1 MLSLD
6 HISMQFGGRYL
17 FDDLSFMIGPHDR
30 IGLVGSNG
38 AGKSTLLK
46 IIANLAQAESGT
58 VSKAHYITAGYLPQ
72 DGVTA
77 AGKTLYKEVE
87 TAFEDVLLVQQ
98 ELDEAHTLLSTLDT
112 SSSEYMETLEIL
124 GELQHK
130 LEDLDAFRM
139 QSKIERVLMGLGFS
153 VEDLGRQTDEFSG
166 GWQMRIELAK
176 LLLKEPSV
184 LLLDEPTNHLDIE
197 SLQWLE
203 EYLRQYNGAIIL
215 VSHDRALLDS
225 LTTRTFAL
233 SLGAMEEYAGNYSFY
248 EKEKVIRKE
257 LVMNAYKN
265 QQQQLKQTQQFVDR
279 FRYKATKARQV
290 QSRIKQMEKLD
301 LIEIEDEE
309 EEIHFHF
316 PKPQPSGRVVMELK
330 NLQKS
335 YARSDNGENRV
346 FSGLNYNIERGD
358 RIAVVGVN
366 GAGKSTFSRIVAG
379 VEPFNSGERVIGYN
393 VILSYFAQHQAE
405 ELDMS
410 KEVLQIV
417 DEVATGEVRT
427 KLRTI
432 LGSFL
437 FRGDDVFKKV
447 RVLSGGEKSRL
458 ALAKMLLLP
467 SNFLIMD
474 EPTNHL
480 DMRSKKVLQE
490 ALAEFDGT
498 YLIVSHDR
506 AFLDPIVNKV
516 LEFRHGDV
524 KTYLGNV
531 SDYLAKKKE
540 ESRQYSASS
549 NQKKGGGKRNEGK
562 RIKVD
567 GSSRRDE
574 KAKSA
579 VQVSDK
585 ERKRIEAEQRQQLSK
600 KLQPLRKKLESV
612 EKTIEQLE
620 SRKQEIEMMMADPSL
635 YKDGDEAKKTS
646 HEFKE
651 LQAKLKSSYFDWGKL
666 TEEIEKMKT

>member
-1 MLSLD
+1 
-6 HISMQFGGRYL
+6 
-17 FDDLSFMIGPHDR
+17 
-30 IGLVGSNG
+30 V
-38 AGKSTLLK
+38 
-46 IIANLAQAESGT
+46 
-58 VSKAHYITAGYLPQ
+58 
-72 DGVTA
+72 
-77 AGKTLYKEVE
+77 
-87 TAFEDVLLVQQ
+87 
-98 ELDEAHTLLSTLDT
+98 
-112 SSSEYMETLEIL
+112 
-124 GELQHK
+124 
-130 LEDLDAFRM
+130 
-139 QSKIERVLMGLGFS
+139 
-153 VEDLGRQTDEFSG
+153 
-166 GWQMRIELAK
+166 
-176 LLLKEPSV
+176 
-184 LLLDEPTNHLDIE
+184 
-197 SLQWLE
+197 
-203 EYLRQYNGAIIL
+203 
-215 VSHDRALLDS
+215 
-225 LTTRTFAL
+225 RTFAL
-233 SLGAMEEYAGNYSFY
+233 SLGAMEEYSGNYSFY

-316 PKPQPSGRVVMELK
+316 PKPVPSGRVVMELK

-335 YARSDNGENRV
+335 YGSHKV
-346 FSGLNYNIERGD
+346 FSGLTYTIERGD

-379 VEPFNSGERVIGYN
+379 VEPYNGGERLTGYN
-393 VILSYFAQHQAE
+393 TILSYFAQHQAE

-447 RVLSGGEKSRL
+447 KVLSGGEKSRL

-516 LEFRHGDV
+516 LEFSQGGLR
-524 KTYLGNV
+524 TFLGNV
-531 SDYLAKKKE
+531 SEYLRKKKE
-540 ESRQYSASS
+540 EAGKKNTENRIQNAESK
-549 NQKKGGGKRNEGK
+549 QKQREEN
-562 RIKVD
+562 R
-567 GSSRRDE
+567 
-574 KAKSA
+574 AKSEGPRA
-579 VQVSDK
+579 KGQEKNVVHHSEK
-585 ERKRIEAEQRQQLSK
+585 EKKRIEAERRQEHSK
-600 KLQPLRKKLESV
+600 KVQPLKKKLGSV
-612 EKTIEQLE
+612 EKEIEQLE
-620 SRKQEIEMMMADPSL
+620 HRKSEIEALMGQAEFYKMAE
-635 YKDGDEAKKTS
+635 EAKKISAEYKTVQATLNDKYYDWDKIT
-646 HEFKE
+646 KE
-651 LQAKLKSSYFDWGKL
+651 IAA
-666 TEEIEKMKT
+666 TEGGA

>member
-1 MLSLD
+1 SL
-6 HISMQFGGRYL
+6 MV
-17 FDDLSFMIGPHDR
+17 GPHDR

-38 AGKSTLLK
+38 AGKTTLLK
-46 IIANLAQAESGT
+46 IIASLSQAESGT
-58 VSKAHYITAGYLPQ
+58 VSKAHYVTAGYLPQ

-77 AGKTLYKEVE
+77 VGKTLYKEVE
-87 TAFEDVLLVQQ
+87 TAFENILLVQQ
-98 ELDEAHTLLSTLDT
+98 ELEEAHLLLSTQDT
-112 SSSEYMETLEIL
+112 ASQEYMETLEIY

-153 VEDLGRQTDEFSG
+153 VPDLERQTDEFSG

-203 EYLRQYNGAIIL
+203 EYLHQYNGAIIL
-215 VSHDRALLDS
+215 VSHDRAFLDS
-225 LTTRTFAL
+225 ITARTFAL
-233 SLGAMEEYAGNYSFY
+233 SLGKMEEYAGNYSFY
-248 EKEKVIRKE
+248 EKERVIRKE

-290 QSRIKQMEKLD
+290 QSRIKQMEKMD

-309 EEIHFHF
+309 QEIHFHF
-316 PKPQPSGRVVMELK
+316 PPPQPSGRVVMELK

-335 YARSDNGENRV
+335 YGTHKV
-346 FSGLNYNIERGD
+346 FTGLNYTIERGD

-379 VEPFNSGERVIGYN
+379 VEPFNGGERVPGYN
-393 VILSYFAQHQAE
+393 TIVSYFAQHQAE

-447 RVLSGGEKSRL
+447 KVLSGGEKSRL
-458 ALAKMLLLP
+458 ALSKMLLLP

-490 ALAEFDGT
+490 ALAEFNGT

-516 LEFRHGDV
+516 LEFSHGGIR
-524 KTYLGNV
+524 TFLGNV
-531 SDYLAKKKE
+531 SDYLTKKKE
-540 ESRQYSASS
+540 EASGKKAEDRRQNSGSS
-549 NQKKGGGKRNEGK
+549 KQKAHEGPRPKTQEQKAEGK
-562 RIKVD
+562 GKNAVHH
-567 GSSRRDE
+567 SE
-574 KAKSA
+574 KEK
-579 VQVSDK
+579 
-585 ERKRIEAEQRQQLSK
+585 KRIEAERRQEHSK
-600 KLQPLRKKLESV
+600 KFQPLKKKLSLV
-612 EKTIEQLE
+612 EK
-620 SRKQEIEMMMADPSL
+620 EIEHLEHRKSEIEGLMGQPEF
-635 YKDGDEAKKTS
+635 YKNGEEAKHISAEYKTV
-646 HEFKE
+646 
-651 LQAKLKSSYFDWGKL
+651 QAKLNDNYYEWDKVSQ
-666 TEEIEKMKT
+666 EIAKMESGN

>member
-6 HISMQFGGRYL
+6 HISVQFGGRYL
-17 FDDLSFMIGPHDR
+17 FDDLSLMVGPHDR

-38 AGKSTLLK
+38 AGKTTLLK
-46 IIANLAQAESGT
+46 IIASLSQAESGT
-58 VSKAHYITAGYLPQ
+58 VSKAHYVTAGYLPQ

-77 AGKTLYKEVE
+77 IGKTLYKEVE
-87 TAFEDVLLVQQ
+87 TAFENILLVQQ
-98 ELDEAHTLLSTLDT
+98 ELEEAHALLSTQDT
-112 SSSEYMETLEIL
+112 ASQEYMETLEIY

-153 VEDLGRQTDEFSG
+153 VPDLERQTDEFSG

-203 EYLRQYNGAIIL
+203 EYLHQYNGAIIL
-215 VSHDRALLDS
+215 VSHDRAFLDS
-225 LTTRTFAL
+225 ITARTFAL
-233 SLGAMEEYAGNYSFY
+233 SLGKMEEYAGNYSFY
-248 EKEKVIRKE
+248 EKERVIRKE

-309 EEIHFHF
+309 QEIHFHF
-316 PKPQPSGRVVMELK
+316 PQPQPSGRVVMELK

-335 YARSDNGENRV
+335 YGTHKV
-346 FSGLNYNIERGD
+346 FSGLNYTIERGD

-379 VEPFNSGERVIGYN
+379 VEPFNGGERVPGYN
-393 VILSYFAQHQAE
+393 TIVSYFAQHQAE

-447 RVLSGGEKSRL
+447 KVLSGGEKSRL
-458 ALAKMLLLP
+458 ALSKMLLLP

-490 ALAEFDGT
+490 ALAEFNGT

-516 LEFRHGDV
+516 LEFSHGGIR
-524 KTYLGNV
+524 TFLGNV
-531 SDYLAKKKE
+531 SDYLTKKKE
-540 ESRQYSASS
+540 EAGKKNSEDRRQNAGGSRQKAH
-549 NQKKGGGKRNEGK
+549 E
-562 RIKVD
+562 D
-567 GSSRRDE
+567 P
-574 KAKSA
+574 KAKGQEQRAGSKGRNNDHH
-579 VQVSDK
+579 SEK
-585 ERKRIEAEQRQQLSK
+585 EKKRIEAERRQEHSK
-600 KLQPLRKKLESV
+600 KFQPLKKKLSLV
-612 EKTIEQLE
+612 EK
-620 SRKQEIEMMMADPSL
+620 EIEKLEGRKSEIEGLMAQPEF
-635 YKDGDEAKKTS
+635 YKNGEEAKHISAEYKAV
-646 HEFKE
+646 
-651 LQAKLKSSYFDWGKL
+651 QAKLNDNYYEWDKVSQ
-666 TEEIEKMKT
+666 EIAKMESGN

>member
-6 HISMQFGGRYL
+6 HISVQFGGRYL
-17 FDDLSFMIGPHDR
+17 FDDLSLMVGPHDR

-38 AGKSTLLK
+38 AGKTTLLK
-46 IIANLAQAESGT
+46 IIASLSQAESGT

-77 AGKTLYKEVE
+77 IGKTLYKEVE
-87 TAFEDVLLVQQ
+87 TAFENILLVQQ
-98 ELDEAHTLLSTLDT
+98 ELEEAHALLSTQDT
-112 SSSEYMETLEIL
+112 ASQEYMETLEIY

-153 VEDLGRQTDEFSG
+153 VPDLERQTDEFSG

-203 EYLRQYNGAIIL
+203 EYLHQYNGAIIL
-215 VSHDRALLDS
+215 VSHDRAFLDS
-225 LTTRTFAL
+225 ITARTFAL
-233 SLGAMEEYAGNYSFY
+233 SLGKMEEYAGNYSFY
-248 EKEKVIRKE
+248 EKERVIRKE

-309 EEIHFHF
+309 QEIHFHF
-316 PKPQPSGRVVMELK
+316 PQPQQSGRVVMELK

-335 YARSDNGENRV
+335 YGTHKV
-346 FSGLNYNIERGD
+346 FSGLNYTIERGD

-379 VEPFNSGERVIGYN
+379 VEPFNGGERVPGYN
-393 VILSYFAQHQAE
+393 TIVSYFAQHQAE

-447 RVLSGGEKSRL
+447 KVLSGGEKSRL
-458 ALAKMLLLP
+458 ALSKMLLLP

-490 ALAEFDGT
+490 ALAEFNGT

-516 LEFRHGDV
+516 LEFSHGGIR
-524 KTYLGNV
+524 TFLGNV
-531 SDYLAKKKE
+531 SDYLTKKRE
-540 ESRQYSASS
+540 EASGKRTEDRRQNAGGSRQK
-549 NQKKGGGKRNEGK
+549 QRE
-562 RIKVD
+562 
-567 GSSRRDE
+567 E
-574 KAKSA
+574 PKAKS
-579 VQVSDK
+579 QDQRTKSK
-585 ERKRIEAEQRQQLSK
+585 EQHTDHHSEKEKKRIEAERRQEHSK
-600 KLQPLRKKLESV
+600 KSQPLKKRLSSV
-612 EKTIEQLE
+612 EK
-620 SRKQEIEMMMADPSL
+620 EIEKLEGRKSEIEGLMAQPEF
-635 YKDGDEAKKTS
+635 YKNGEEAKHISAEYKTV
-646 HEFKE
+646 
-651 LQAKLKSSYFDWGKL
+651 QAKLNDNYYEWDKVSQ
-666 TEEIEKMKT
+666 EIAKMESGN

>member
-6 HISMQFGGRYL
+6 HISVQFGGRYL
-17 FDDLSFMIGPHDR
+17 FDDLSLMVGPHDR

-38 AGKSTLLK
+38 AGKTTLLK
-46 IIANLAQAESGT
+46 IIAGLSQAEEGT
-58 VSKAHYITAGYLPQ
+58 VSKAHYVTAGYLPQ

-77 AGKTLYKEVE
+77 VGKTLYKEVE
-87 TAFEDVLLVQQ
+87 TAFENILLVQQ
-98 ELDEAHTLLSTLDT
+98 ELEEAHALLSTQDT
-112 SSSEYMETLEIL
+112 ASQEYMETLEIY

-153 VEDLGRQTDEFSG
+153 VPDLERQTDEFSG

-203 EYLRQYNGAIIL
+203 EYLHQYNGAIIL
-215 VSHDRALLDS
+215 VSHDRAFLDS
-225 LTTRTFAL
+225 ITARTFAL
-233 SLGAMEEYAGNYSFY
+233 SLGKMEEYAGNYSFY
-248 EKEKVIRKE
+248 EKERLIRKE

-290 QSRIKQMEKLD
+290 QSRIKQMEKMD

-309 EEIHFHF
+309 QEIHFHF
-316 PKPQPSGRVVMELK
+316 PPPQQSGRVVMELK

-335 YARSDNGENRV
+335 YGSHQV
-346 FSGLNYNIERGD
+346 FTGLNYTIERGD

-379 VEPFNSGERVIGYN
+379 VEPFNGGERIPGYN
-393 VILSYFAQHQAE
+393 TIVSYFAQHQAE

-447 RVLSGGEKSRL
+447 KVLSGGEKSRL
-458 ALAKMLLLP
+458 ALSKMLLLP

-490 ALAEFDGT
+490 ALAEFTGT

-516 LEFRHGDV
+516 LEFSRGGIR
-524 KTYLGNV
+524 TFLGNV
-531 SDYLAKKKE
+531 SDYLTKKKE
-540 ESRQYSASS
+540 EAGEKKSEDRRQNSEVSK
-549 NQKKGGGKRNEGK
+549 QKQSGTPTANSQDQKHHHKEHH
-562 RIKVD
+562 
-567 GSSRRDE
+567 SE
-574 KAKSA
+574 KEK
-579 VQVSDK
+579 
-585 ERKRIEAEQRQQLSK
+585 KRIEAERRQEHSK
-600 KLQPLRKKLESV
+600 KSQPLKKKLSSV
-612 EKTIEQLE
+612 EKDIERLE
-620 SRKQEIEMMMADPSL
+620 QRKSEIEGLMAQPDFYKNGEEAKHISAEYKSVQGKLNDSYYEWDKVTQEI
-635 YKDGDEAKKTS
+635 AKVES
-646 HEFKE
+646 G
-651 LQAKLKSSYFDWGKL
+651 S
-666 TEEIEKMKT
+666 

>member
-6 HISMQFGGRYL
+6 HISVQFGGKYL
-17 FDDLSFMIGPHDR
+17 FDDLSLMIGPHDR

-46 IIANLAQAESGT
+46 IVAGLAEPEHGT
-58 VSKAHYITAGYLPQ
+58 LSKAHYVTVGYLPQ

-77 AGKTLYKEVE
+77 VGKTLYKEVE
-87 TAFEDVLLVQQ
+87 TAFEGVLLVQE
-98 ELDEAHTLLSTLDT
+98 ELEESHERLSTLDP
-112 SSSEYMETLEIL
+112 SSSEYMETLEIY

-139 QSKIERVLMGLGFS
+139 KSKIERVLMGLGFS
-153 VEDLGRQTDEFSG
+153 VPDLERQTDEFSG

-176 LLLKEPSV
+176 LLLKEPSL

-197 SLQWLE
+197 SLQWLD
-203 EYLRQYNGAIIL
+203 EYLHQYNGAIIL
-215 VSHDRALLDS
+215 VSHDRAFLDS
-225 LTTRTFAL
+225 ITQRTFAL
-233 SLGAMEEYAGNYSFY
+233 SLGKMEEFSGNYSFY
-248 EKEKVIRKE
+248 ERERVVRKE
-257 LVMNAYKN
+257 LVVNAYRN
-265 QQQQLKQTQQFVDR
+265 QQQQIKQTQQFIDR

-290 QSRIKQMEKLD
+290 QSRIKQMEKME

-316 PKPQPSGRVVMELK
+316 PQPQPSGRVVMEFRNIGK
-330 NLQKS
+330 E
-335 YARSDNGENRV
+335 YGDNTV
-346 FSGLNYNIERGD
+346 FNGLNYTVERGD

-366 GAGKSTFSRIVAG
+366 GAGKSTFVRIAAG
-379 VEPFNSGERVIGYN
+379 IEPISGGARIEGHN

-405 ELDMS
+405 ELDLS

-417 DEVATGEVRT
+417 DDVATGEIRT
-427 KLRTI
+427 KLRTL

-447 RVLSGGEKSRL
+447 KVLSGGEKSRL

-490 ALAEFDGT
+490 ALAEFEGT
-498 YLIVSHDR
+498 YLVVSHDR

-516 LEFRHGDV
+516 LEIRRGGV

-531 SDYLAKKKE
+531 SDYLRKKKAE
-540 ESRQYSASS
+540 AS
-549 NQKKGGGKRNEGK
+549 GAAPPTPGK
-562 RIKVD
+562 
-567 GSSRRDE
+567 E
-574 KAKSA
+574 KQPARPP
-579 VQVSDK
+579 VQVSEK
-585 ERKRIEAEQRQQLSK
+585 ERKKSEAEKRQNLSR
-600 KLQPLRKKLESV
+600 KLQPLKSKLDALEKRIEGMELRKKELE
-612 EKTIEQLE
+612 LE
-620 SRKQEIEMMMADPSL
+620 MADPEL
-635 YKDGDEAKKTS
+635 YKRGDDARKATEEYS
-646 HEFKE
+646 S
-651 LQAKLKSSYFDWGKL
+651 LQEKLQSSYFDWGKL
-666 TEEIEKMKT
+666 TEEIERIKSS

>member
-6 HISMQFGGRYL
+6 HISVQFGGRYL
-17 FDDLSFMIGPHDR
+17 FDDLSLMVGPHDR

-38 AGKSTLLK
+38 AGKTTLLK
-46 IIANLAQAESGT
+46 IIASLSQAESGT
-58 VSKAHYITAGYLPQ
+58 VSKAHYVTAGYLPQ

-77 AGKTLYKEVE
+77 IGKTLYKEVE
-87 TAFEDVLLVQQ
+87 TAFENILLVQQ
-98 ELDEAHTLLSTLDT
+98 ELEEAHALLSTQDT
-112 SSSEYMETLEIL
+112 ASQEYMETLEIY

-153 VEDLGRQTDEFSG
+153 VPDLERQTDEFSG

-203 EYLRQYNGAIIL
+203 EYLHQYNGAIIL
-215 VSHDRALLDS
+215 VSHDRAFLDS
-225 LTTRTFAL
+225 ITARTFAL
-233 SLGAMEEYAGNYSFY
+233 SLGKMEEYAGNYSFY
-248 EKEKVIRKE
+248 EKERVIRKE

-309 EEIHFHF
+309 QEIHFHF
-316 PKPQPSGRVVMELK
+316 PQPQQSGRVVMELK

-335 YARSDNGENRV
+335 YGTHKV
-346 FSGLNYNIERGD
+346 FSGLNYTIERGD

-379 VEPFNSGERVIGYN
+379 VEPFNGGERVPGYN
-393 VILSYFAQHQAE
+393 TIVSYFAQHQAE

-447 RVLSGGEKSRL
+447 KVLSGGEKSRL
-458 ALAKMLLLP
+458 ALSKMLLLP

-490 ALAEFDGT
+490 ALAEFNGT

-516 LEFRHGDV
+516 LEFSHGGIR
-524 KTYLGNV
+524 TFLGNV
-531 SDYLAKKKE
+531 SDYLTKKKE
-540 ESRQYSASS
+540 EAGKKNSEDRRQNAGGSRQKAH
-549 NQKKGGGKRNEGK
+549 E
-562 RIKVD
+562 D
-567 GSSRRDE
+567 P
-574 KAKSA
+574 KAKGQEQRAGSKGRNNDHH
-579 VQVSDK
+579 SEK
-585 ERKRIEAEQRQQLSK
+585 EKKRIEAERRQEHSK
-600 KLQPLRKKLESV
+600 KFQPLKKKLSLV
-612 EKTIEQLE
+612 EK
-620 SRKQEIEMMMADPSL
+620 EIEHLEHRKSEIEGLMGQPEF
-635 YKDGDEAKKTS
+635 YKNGEEAKHISAEYKTV
-646 HEFKE
+646 
-651 LQAKLKSSYFDWGKL
+651 QAKLNDNYYEWDKVSQ
-666 TEEIEKMKT
+666 EIAKMESGN